1 MPDAVSPLLT
11 GKEHGEPSVFLPEN
25 LLRDA
30 RRQKALAD
38 RPVPAIC
45 VLDPDGDL
53 VRHLRATGQ
62 STQSP
67 DWACYH
73 TTLDLF
79 TVGDTALGAVG
90 MAVGAPYAVLVAEQM
105 FACGCQFLISITS
118 AGWIGEGAPP
128 EFAAIGRALR
138 DEGTSH
144 HYQPP
149 GRFAA
154 AAPSLLQ
161 VAAAAGLPTITGWTT
176 DAPFRET
183 ASAIAAARAEGA
195 QLVEMEAAG
204 LYAFAAARHRRVLCI
219 AHLTNALAVT
229 EGDFEKGEA
238 NGALA
243 VLALLARLAAAWS
256 PSIPE
261 AAP

>member
-1 MPDAVSPLLT
+1 
-11 GKEHGEPSVFLPEN
+11 
-25 LLRDA
+25 
-30 RRQKALAD
+30 
-38 RPVPAIC
+38 
-45 VLDPDGDL
+45 
-53 VRHLRATGQ
+53 
-62 STQSP
+62 
-67 DWACYH
+67 
-73 TTLDLF
+73 
-79 TVGDTALGAVG
+79 

-105 FACGCQFLISITS
+105 FACGCQLLVSITS
-118 AGWIGEGAPP
+118 AGWIGDGAPP

-154 AAPSLLQ
+154 AAPGLLR